1 MTDSPVIRP
10 ASRDDAPAIH
20 AIYAPIVA
28 NTPISLELDIPS
40 AGEMARRIDTI
51 STDFPYLVAEFDGGL
66 AGYAY
71 ASRFRTRAA
80 YDSSVEVTV
89 YVNTPFRGRGAA
101 RALYAALFDAL
112 RAQGRHT
119 AFAVITL
126 PNSDSVRL
134 HEAAGFKPAGVWTEA
149 GFKSGRWHDVGCW
162 QRLLNQP

>member
-28 NTPISLELDIPS
+28 NTPISLELDVPPVEEI
-40 AGEMARRIDTI
+40 AQRI
-51 STDFPYLVAEFDGGL
+51 STVSADFPYLVAELDGTL

-80 YDSSVEVTV
+80 YDCSVEVTV

-101 RALYAALFDAL
+101 KALYAALFDAL
-112 RAQGRHT
+112 QAQGRHA
-119 AFAVITL
+119 AFAIITL
-126 PNSDSVRL
+126 PNAESVRL

-149 GFKSGRWHDVGCW
+149 GFKFGRWHDVGCW